1 MIDNSLLLN
10 IAVSVVI
17 GGIII
22 YYFSKRM
29 VDLNKK
35 TNAMF
40 EVVQALSKEN
50 EQRKLTEYNQQVMQ
64 QQQAEQTGGENLSSV
79 SENDKLITVKDNLN
93 EESDNEDYE
102 SDSESVDDTDE
113 EECGETDTDQES
125 NKDVEFRNKMQN
137 GITVGSE
144 ISTLLN
150 EENLDSNQSLENT
163 VKVVDITETKE
174 NNDEYTEDSES
185 ESDFDSDSDSESD
198 SESGSEINNHEDDV
212 TQGHSENENVTGE
225 QSEESNGEDDGSGE
239 GEQIPDDKSDDV
251 IIEELNINNMSN
263 INIDNSNQTLADKNV
278 DVIDYKKTPVK
289 ILREIVKEKGLITDP
304 SKTKKSELLKLLQ
317 SEE

>member
-64 QQQAEQTGGENLSSV
+64 QQQTQQGAGENLSSV
-79 SENDKLITVKDNLN
+79 SENENLIQVRDNLN
-93 EESDNEDYE
+93 DQSSEGEYE
-102 SDSESVDDTDE
+102 SDSESVDDSEDE
-113 EECGETDTDQES
+113 SEND
-125 NKDVEFRNKMQN
+125 NIEFRNKMQN

-150 EENLDSNQSLENT
+150 EESLDTKSNKSLENT
-163 VKVVDITETKE
+163 VKVVDIGDTND
-174 NNDEYTEDSES
+174 NNDEYTEESES
-185 ESDFDSDSDSESD
+185 ESESD
-198 SESGSEINNHEDDV
+198 SESESEPE
-212 TQGHSENENVTGE
+212 SENKCGDDEIELQHNVE
-225 QSEESNGEDDGSGE
+225 KNKDEFSEESNGEDDGSGE
-239 GEQIPDDKSDDV
+239 GEQIPDDKSDELM
-251 IIEELNINNMSN
+251 IEELNINNISN
-263 INIDNSNQTLADKNV
+263 INIDNSNQTLEDKNV
-278 DVIDYKKTPVK
+278 NVIDYKKTPVK

-317 SEE
+317 SDE